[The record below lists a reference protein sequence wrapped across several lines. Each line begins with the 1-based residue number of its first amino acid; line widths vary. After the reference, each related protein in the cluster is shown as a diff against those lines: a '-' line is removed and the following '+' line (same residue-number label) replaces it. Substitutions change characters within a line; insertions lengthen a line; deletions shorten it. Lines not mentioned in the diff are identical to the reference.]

1 MRYFLYCR
9 KSTEAEDRQVLS
21 IESQR
26 SELFKIIEG
35 KPDIEVVAVLEESKS
50 AKAPGRPVFD
60 DILRRIERGEAEGI
74 VAWHPD
80 RLARNSID
88 GGKIIY
94 LLDQKHLKD
103 LRFASYSFENNP
115 QGKFMLSII
124 FGYSKYY
131 VDNLSENVKRGNR
144 TKCEKGWRPN
154 KAPTGYR
161 NDPATKTVVPDSE
174 RFLLIRQM
182 FDLARRGTHSLGAI
196 AIETRGWGLTSRPG
210 RRQGGKSLSKSMV
223 YHVLTNPFYA
233 GMFRWNGIEY
243 RGAHEAMLSWA
254 EFEQVQRQL
263 TRELQQAP
271 RRHEFPFTGL
281 IRCGECGC
289 SITAELRVKRSGR
302 QYTYYHCGK
311 SRLDVRCT
319 QRAITAAGLE
329 EQLQPVVESARLDG
343 GTHRFLL
350 ARFNARRQ
358 HQKDEHEK
366 KLAVLDRRLSDL
378 EGQQANL
385 TGLRVRDLIGD
396 EEYLRDRQRISE
408 ERRSAQHALSTLRS
422 AGNIFEPEQ
431 TATEACSRAI
441 LWFREGNQRQK
452 RQIVA
457 ALSSNLQLTDK
468 KLSFE
473 AVFPFSIGSPDD
485 ARPNQLAQLDAT
497 RTEER
502 EEIASPAE
510 MKSALAWLDA
520 VRTAWAEQEPRFVK
534 SMAIFR
540 ELLAEDPEYQRT
552 QAALTETV
560 GRRGRRGR
568 GGCSDT
574 DWLLPR

>member
-26 SELFKIIEG
+26 MELFKIIEG
-35 KPDIEVVAVLEESKS
+35 KPDIEVTAVLEECKS

-60 DILRRIERGEAEGI
+60 DMLRRIERGEADGI

-103 LRFASYSFENNP
+103 MRFASYSFENNP
-115 QGKFMLSII
+115 QGKFTLSII

-131 VDNLSENVKRGNR
+131 VDSLSENVKRGNR

-154 KAPTGYR
+154 KAPIGYR
-161 NDPATKTVVPDSE
+161 NDPTTKTVVPDPE
-174 RFLLIRQM
+174 RFLLVRQM

-196 AIETRGWGLTSRPG
+196 AIETCGWGLTSSPG
-210 RRQGGKSLSKSMV
+210 KRQGGKVLTKSMV

-233 GMFRWNGIEY
+233 GMFLWNGVEY
-243 RGAHEAMLSWA
+243 RGAHEAMLTWS
-254 EFEQVQRQL
+254 EFEQVKNQL
-263 TRELQQAP
+263 TRDLQQAP

-289 SITAELRVKRSGR
+289 AITAELRVKPSGR
-302 QYTYYHCGK
+302 HYTYYHCGK
-311 SRLDVRCT
+311 SRLDVRCA
-319 QRAITAAGLE
+319 QRAITAAQLE
-329 EQLQPVVESARLDG
+329 EQLQSVVESASLDDR
-343 GTHRFLL
+343 THRFLL
-350 ARFNARRQ
+350 ARLSTRRTRL
-358 HQKDEHEK
+358 KEEYEK
-366 KLAVLDRRLSDL
+366 KVTALDRRLSDL
-378 EGQQANL
+378 QRQQA
-385 TGLRVRDLIGD
+385 TVTSLRVRDLISD
-396 EEYLRDRQRISE
+396 DEYLRDRQRISDE
-408 ERRSAQHALSTLRS
+408 LRFAQQALSTLRTT
-422 AGNIFEPEQ
+422 GNTFEPEQ
-431 TATEACSRAI
+431 TATKACNRAI

-457 ALSSNLQLTDK
+457 ALSSNLRLTDK

-473 AVFPFSIGSPDD
+473 AVFPFSAGSPSG
-485 ARPNQLAQLDAT
+485 ARPNQLAWLDAT
-497 RTEER
+497 RTKEGEQFAR
-502 EEIASPAE
+502 PAK
-510 MKSALAWLDA
+510 MTPALAWLDA
-520 VRTAWAEQEPRFVK
+520 IRTAWVEQDPRFVK

-540 ELLAEDPEYQRT
+540 ELLAEDAEFQKS
-552 QAALTETV
+552 QVALTATV
-560 GRRGRRGR
+560 GR
-568 GGCSDT
+568 
-574 DWLLPR
+574 

>member
-26 SELFKIIEG
+26 SELFKIIDG
-35 KPDIEVVAVLEESKS
+35 KPDIEVVTVLEESKS

-60 DILRRIERGEAEGI
+60 DMLRRIERGEADGI

-80 RLARNSID
+80 RLARNSMD

-131 VDNLSENVKRGNR
+131 VDSLSENVKRGNR
-144 TKCEKGWRPN
+144 TKCENGWRPN

-161 NDPATKTVVPDSE
+161 NDPATKTIVPDPE

-210 RRQGGKSLSKSMV
+210 KRQGGKPLPKSMV

-233 GMFRWNGIEY
+233 GMFRWNGVEY
-243 RGAHEAMLSWA
+243 RGAHEAMVTWS
-254 EFEQVQRQL
+254 EFEQVQHQL

-281 IRCGECGC
+281 IHCGECGC
-289 SITAELRVKRSGR
+289 SITAELRVKPSGR
-302 QYTYYHCGK
+302 HYTYYHCGK
-311 SRLDVRCT
+311 SRRDVRCA
-319 QRAITAAGLE
+319 QRAITAADLE
-329 EQLQPVVESARLDG
+329 NQLQSVVESTSLDERTRRFIVARL
-343 GTHRFLL
+343 GT
-350 ARFNARRQ
+350 RRKR
-358 HQKDEHEK
+358 QKEEYEK
-366 KLAVLDRRLSDL
+366 KLTALDRRLSDL
-378 EGQQANL
+378 ERQQENL

-396 EEYLRDRQRISE
+396 DEYLRDRQRISGE
-408 ERRSAQHALSTLRS
+408 HRFSQQALSSLRT
-422 AGNIFEPEQ
+422 AGDIFEPEQ
-431 TATEACSRAI
+431 TATEACNRAS
-441 LWFREGNQRQK
+441 LWFREGNPRQK

-473 AVFPFSIGSPDD
+473 AVFPFAMGSAD
-485 ARPNQLAQLDAT
+485 ASRPKQLAQLDAT
-497 RTEER
+497 RTEEAKDH
-502 EEIASPAE
+502 ASPATIT
-510 MKSALAWLDA
+510 SALAWLDA
-520 VRTAWAEQEPRFVK
+520 IRTAWAEQEPRFVK

-540 ELLAEDPEYQRT
+540 ELLADDPEFQKT
-552 QAALTETV
+552 QAALTATV

-568 GGCSDT
+568 GDYSDT
-574 DWLLPR
+574 DWLRPQ

>member
-1 MRYFLYCR
+1 MRYLLYCR

-26 SELFKIIEG
+26 SELFKIIDG
-35 KPDIEVVAVLEESKS
+35 RPDIEVAAVLEESKS

-60 DILRRIERGEAEGI
+60 DILRRIERGEADGI

-131 VDNLSENVKRGNR
+131 VDSLSENVKRGNR

-161 NDPATKTVVPDSE
+161 NDPATKTVVPDPE
-174 RFLLIRQM
+174 RFLLVRQM

-196 AIETRGWGLTSRPG
+196 ALETRGWGLTSRPG
-210 RRQGGKSLSKSMV
+210 KRQGGKSLSKSMV

-233 GMFRWNGIEY
+233 GMFRWNGVEY
-243 RGAHEAMLSWA
+243 RGAHEAMLTWS

-263 TRELQQAP
+263 TRDLQQAP
-271 RRHEFPFTGL
+271 KRHDFPFTGL

-289 SITAELRVKRSGR
+289 SITAELRVKSSGR

-319 QRAITAAGLE
+319 QQAITAADLE
-329 EQLQPVVESARLDG
+329 NQLQSVVESTSLDER
-343 GTHRFLL
+343 THRFIV
-350 ARFNARRQ
+350 ARLSTRRKR
-358 HQKDEHEK
+358 QKDEYQK
-366 KLAVLDRRLSDL
+366 KLTALDRRLSDL
-378 EGQQANL
+378 ERQQASL

-396 EEYLRDRQRISE
+396 DEYLRERQRISNE
-408 ERRSAQHALSTLRS
+408 HRSTRQALSMLRT

-431 TATEACSRAI
+431 TATEACNRAI

-457 ALSSNLQLTDK
+457 ALSSNLQLADK
-468 KLSFE
+468 KLSLE
-473 AVFPFSIGSPDD
+473 AVFPFAVRSADD
-485 ARPNQLAQLDAT
+485 ARSNQLAQLDAT
-497 RTEER
+497 RTEEV
-502 EEIASPAE
+502 EEHASPATIT
-510 MKSALAWLDA
+510 SALAWLDA
-520 VRTAWAEQEPRFVK
+520 IRTAWAEQEPRFVK

-540 ELLAEDPEYQRT
+540 ELLADDPEYQE
-552 QAALTETV
+552 QQPALTAMV

-568 GGCSDT
+568 GGCSET
-574 DWLLPR
+574 DWLRPR